1 MARDKESQRLT
12 KDADRRLSALDRSA
26 HAPAKKAKPKKPK
39 QQGNLALP
47 VTIVVAGTGL
57 FLWGWTHSSAS
68 PNGATLL
75 GLLAAA
81 ALVTVV
87 AKTVRGYWVLEQRDR
102 EYTEAQLNSVQQSQS
117 TEHYL
122 DGA

>member
-1 MARDKESQRLT
+1 MTIPERLDG
-12 KDADRRLSALDRSA
+12 DADRRLAELDRLA
-26 HAPAKKAKPKKPK
+26 HAPIPKRSVV
-39 QQGNLALP
+39 LP
-47 VTIVVAGTGL
+47 LTIVVAGIGL
-57 FLWGWTHSSAS
+57 GVWGWLNATTR

-81 ALVTVV
+81 ALVTVA

-102 EYTEAQLNSVQQSQS
+102 KYTEDQLNSVQQNRS